1 MKRILIVLSFLLLLS
16 SCTNSNQLT
25 FQSEIVIEYGETLN
39 PVNWVRTGRFDTIE
53 IKQVDPE
60 KIGIQEII
68 IEASYEGK
76 VTEYPLSIRIA
87 DTKGPQIKEL
97 QAFEAPLNS
106 EIQISDYFSADDVR
120 DGLLPVEHSPLDT
133 SKLGSKRVLVWSV
146 DSLKNRTQF
155 EVILNV
161 IDVNPPVISQ
171 SKEFLVEKDSTFAIE
186 DFFTF
191 EDEQKDHLDIE
202 IRNSYDLSKVGSY
215 PIVIAAS
222 DPSGN
227 TNTYDTVLVVYEEAS
242 EELDG
247 YYYIQDADIRDDRYT
262 LVNRRYQLPNNFTPD
277 NLVLFPDNYRIGN
290 ASATLETVAA
300 FVEMAES
307 AKKEGIS
314 LAVEQGYVNYWDQ
327 SYLYNSSVSKYGVET
342 ADSMVFRAGHS
353 EHQLGVAIDLCS
365 TKERCSSLFANTNA
379 DMWLKKNAAEYG
391 FILRYPRGKE
401 ANTGNIYVSYHYRFV
416 GKEVAKHIVSTGL
429 SYEEYY
435 YQFSEN
441 LK

>member
-1 MKRILIVLSFLLLLS
+1 MLIGITDVQVWSPLLFLAGFISLLYLLS
-16 SCTNSNQLT
+16 RFPKTLAV
-25 FQSEIVIEYGETLN
+25 IVAIVVLFGLLN
-39 PVNWVRTGRFDTIE
+39 WYYNWLVIDINDFGFIYQPIRWMVTINDLKGVR
-53 IKQVDPE
+53 PE
-60 KIGIQEII
+60 PF
-68 IEASYEGK
+68 
-76 VTEYPLSIRIA
+76 YP
-87 DTKGPQIKEL
+87 
-97 QAFEAPLNS
+97 AFALV
-106 EIQISDYFSADDVR
+106 ITFSADDVR

-161 IDVNPPVISQ
+161 IDVNPPIISQ
-171 SKEFLVEKDSTFAIE
+171 SKEFLVEKDSTFLIE

-300 FVEMAES
+300 F
-307 AKKEGIS
+307 
-314 LAVEQGYVNYWDQ
+314 
-327 SYLYNSSVSKYGVET
+327 
-342 ADSMVFRAGHS
+342 
-353 EHQLGVAIDLCS
+353 C
-365 TKERCSSLFANTNA
+365 
-379 DMWLKKNAAEYG
+379 
-391 FILRYPRGKE
+391 
-401 ANTGNIYVSYHYRFV
+401 
-416 GKEVAKHIVSTGL
+416 
-429 SYEEYY
+429 
-435 YQFSEN
+435 
-441 LK
+441 